1 MLESKNGKVN
11 FFWGLINNEF
21 EQKIFFFFA
30 PRGRHGPKLKIRKR
44 AKKLSAPNF
53 KNPKYFLLY
62 VLKGPFQ
69 HIKDL
74 RDHFLI
80 SESYSKKGVL
90 TARQKQ
96 ILGFDLF

>member
-1 MLESKNGKVN
+1 MNLSEKD
-11 FFWGLINNEF
+11 
-21 EQKIFFFFA
+21 FFFRA
-30 PRGRHGPKLKIRKR
+30 PRGRHGPKLKIKKR
-44 AKKLSAPNF
+44 PKKSSAANF
-53 KNPKYFLLY
+53 KNPKNYFLY

-80 SESYSKKGVL
+80 SESYSEKGVL
-90 TARQKQ
+90 TACQKQ

>member
-1 MLESKNGKVN
+1 MNL
-11 FFWGLINNEF
+11 NE
-21 EQKIFFFFA
+21 KIIYFCA

-44 AKKLSAPNF
+44 PKKSSAPNF
-53 KNPKYFLLY
+53 KNPKKYFLY
-62 VLKGPFQ
+62 VLKGLFQ

-74 RDHFLI
+74 RSHFLI

-90 TARQKQ
+90 TACQKQ

>member
-1 MLESKNGKVN
+1 LSRKIY
-11 FFWGLINNEF
+11 FFR
-21 EQKIFFFFA
+21 A
-30 PRGRHGPKLKIRKR
+30 PRGRHGQKLKIRKR
-44 AKKLSAPNF
+44 PKKSSARNF
-53 KNPKYFLLY
+53 KNPKKKFLN

-74 RDHFLI
+74 GDHFLI
-80 SESYSKKGVL
+80 SESDIKKGVL